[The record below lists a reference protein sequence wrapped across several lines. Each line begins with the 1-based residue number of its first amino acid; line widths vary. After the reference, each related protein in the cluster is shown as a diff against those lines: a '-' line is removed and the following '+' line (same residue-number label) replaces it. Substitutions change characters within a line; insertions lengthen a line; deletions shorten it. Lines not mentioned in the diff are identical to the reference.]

1 MTNHQ
6 LSFVCKKQWHEL
18 AVTSLPDIR
27 YCDDCH
33 KQIFVV
39 KTEAEFLAASA
50 LQHCVAISDSNGFI
64 ERVGIR

>member
-1 MTNHQ
+1 M
-6 LSFVCKKQWHEL
+6 
-18 AVTSLPDIR
+18 TSLPDIR